1 MWASCL
7 STEMRTL
14 FFLPE
19 PKPSLVTG
27 VIRGAAL
34 RVGSTAARRSSAGR
48 TGEVRRSQQLLFC
61 ATP

>member
-1 MWASCL
+1 
-7 STEMRTL
+7 MRTL

-34 RVGSTAARRSSAGR
+34 RVGSIAARSNSASR
-48 TGEVRRSQQLLFC
+48 MGEVRRSQQLFFR